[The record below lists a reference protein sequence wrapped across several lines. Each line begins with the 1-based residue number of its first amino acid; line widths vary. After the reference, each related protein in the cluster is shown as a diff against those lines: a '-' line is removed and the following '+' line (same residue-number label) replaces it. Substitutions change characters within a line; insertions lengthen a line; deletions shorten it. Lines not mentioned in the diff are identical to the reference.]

1 MKKQNKT
8 WALLAPI
15 VVLVLIGGVITA
27 ALALTN
33 EATAPVIA
41 EAQRQAAEK
50 AMQEVLPDGADFV
63 LVEDVEG
70 LPEGITEVSQAG
82 NGAGYV
88 ITVNGKGF
96 DADLVV
102 MTGLDSRGVIAGVKV
117 LSNKETAGIG
127 ADVAK
132 DGSPFMSQLPGMS
145 DTSGIQ
151 ATSGATM
158 TSNGIK
164 NAVQAAFDAF
174 TILSGGTVEAVV
186 YEAPA
191 NLTDE
196 VLAQYYPGASFT
208 DVPGGKVSDAGTVVY
223 AGEAGMTGPVP
234 VAVLFGADGQ
244 ILAVVADT
252 SAETPEYGQPLGEN
266 GFTDAFAGVSGGGE
280 VDGVSGATITSDA
293 IKGGVD
299 YAIANLETV
308 KGAG

>member
-1 MKKQNKT
+1 MKNNKI

-41 EAQRQAAEK
+41 EAQRVAAEK
-50 AMQEVLPDGADFV
+50 AKQEVLPDGADFA
-63 LVEDVEG
+63 LVEDAEG
-70 LPEGITEVSQAG
+70 LPESVTEVSRAG

-102 MTGLDSRGVIAGVKV
+102 MTGLDSNGVITGVKV
-117 LSNKETAGIG
+117 LSNKETASIG
-127 ADVAK
+127 AIIAK
-132 DGSPFMSQLPGMS
+132 DDSPFMAQLPGMT
-145 DTSGIQ
+145 DTANIQ

-164 NAVQAAFDAF
+164 NAVQTAFDAF
-174 TILSGGTVEAVV
+174 TILTGGTVEAKV

-196 VLAQYYPGASFT
+196 HLAQHYPGATFT
-208 DVPGGKVSDAGTVVY
+208 DVAGGKVSDAGTVVY
-223 AGEAGMTGPVP
+223 AGETGMTGPVA
-234 VAVLFGADGQ
+234 VAVFFDAEDK
-244 ILAVVADT
+244 IICVVADT
-252 SAETPEYGQPLGEN
+252 SAETPEYGQPLGESD
-266 GFTDAFAGVSGGGE
+266 FMEAFAGVSSGGE

-299 YAIANLETV
+299 YAIANLEIV
-308 KGAG
+308 KGAV